1 MQDGRY
7 PSCVVGA
14 CTSVHA
20 DQLRPIDLWCVP
32 ICSCN
37 LKKRRALSSTSVSLN
52 KIWNIVF
59 LVFLIR
65 IKPYNTSKIRI
76 I

>member
-20 DQLRPIDLWCVP
+20 DQLRPIDHGVCLYAAVT
-32 ICSCN
+32 
-37 LKKRRALSSTSVSLN
+37 LRRGER
-52 KIWNIVF
+52 F
-59 LVFLIR
+59 LRRQFR
-65 IKPYNTSKIRI
+65 
-76 I
+76 